1 MAFGLLSQHAL
12 GSVNDE
18 DVESLVDDVG
28 DGKDDESGVHFDAEE
43 DREQDELS
51 LDSSDDDS
59 GSRI

>member
-12 GSVNDE
+12 GSVNDG
-18 DVESLVDDVG
+18 DVDSLVDDVV
-28 DGKDDESGVHFDAEE
+28 DGKNDENGVYFDAEE